1 MGYYVRTDESQL
13 RIRAEDKPL
22 AYQAVCAIN
31 APEYNHLKRGG
42 CSAGGEVREVWYSWM
57 PADYPSETKTLED
70 VFELLGFQ
78 VDHDLDGS
86 GDIVGLGYDNK
97 RGAEDIFMLALAPY
111 VEDGSRIVWVGE
123 DGERWVWRFQN
134 GTMRRHGVRWV
145 ESEESSPI
153 EYYAGLDEAPDT
165 HGFKPVELGVLTA

>member
-1 MGYYVRTDESQL
+1 MGYYVRTEESQL
-13 RIRAEDKPL
+13 RIRAKDKPL

-42 CSAGGEVREVWYSWM
+42 SSAGGEWVEVWYSWM
-57 PADYPSETKTLED
+57 PADYPSETETLED
-70 VFELLGFQ
+70 VLELVGF
-78 VDHDLDGS
+78 DLAHDEN
-86 GDIVGLGYDNK
+86 GDITGVFYDSK

-123 DGERWVWRFQN
+123 DGERWSWRFQD
-134 GTMRRHGVRWV
+134 GTMRRHGMRWV

-153 EYYAGLDEAPDT
+153 EYYAGYDESTDT
-165 HGFKPVELGVLTA
+165 YSYKPVEFGVLTA